1 MEDPNKKARV
11 NAGQSSPEIFAARKS
26 PSREPCSI
34 WRSLVAEAKTVKEN
48 DEFMKEIID
57 RGILE
62 HEGFASAMTTLLA
75 DQFATERVPA
85 AKWAALFST
94 AYEKDIIY
102 HEGYDSARAM
112 GLLDLIATAERD
124 PASGG
129 MVNPFLYYKGY
140 KALQTHRIAHILWN
154 QGRKDAA
161 RAIQSRCSDL
171 FAVDIHPAARI
182 GKNMFCL
189 HYVLPYI

>member
-1 MEDPNKKARV
+1 MEDPCKKARV
-11 NAGQSSPEIFAARKS
+11 NDVQSSPEISAVRKS

-34 WRSLVAEAKTVKEN
+34 WRNLVSEAKAVKEK

-62 HEGFASAMTTLLA
+62 HDGFASAMTTLLA
-75 DQFATERVPA
+75 DQYATERVPA
-85 AKWAALFST
+85 AKWASLFAT
-94 AYEKDIIY
+94 AYEKDIAY

-124 PASGG
+124 PASDG

-171 FAVDIHPAARI
+171 FGVDIHPAARI
-182 GKNMFCL
+182 GKNMF
-189 HYVLPYI
+189 